1 MPHDALVPEI
11 VVPDP
16 SLVVMVGAAGSG
28 KSTFAA
34 RHFAADEILSSD
46 RLRELI
52 AGDAADQR
60 ATRPAFGRLHRE
72 LSRRLAAG
80 LLTVVDATSIEAAAR
95 RALVQR
101 SAAAGVPAIAIV
113 LDLPPELVLA
123 RSAARRERTVGAE
136 VVVRHLARLRLQLD
150 DPEPAIARD
159 GFADVVILRDASEVD
174 LVRIRRLPR
183 G

>member
-1 MPHDALVPEI
+1 MREI
-11 VVPDP
+11 VIADP
-16 SLVVMVGAAGSG
+16 SLVVLVGAAGSG

-80 LLTVVDATSIEAAAR
+80 RLTVVDATSIEPAAR
-95 RALVQR
+95 RSLVRRALR
-101 SAAAGVPAIAIV
+101 ARLAATAIV
-113 LDLPPELVLA
+113 LDLPATLVLA
-123 RSAARRERTVGAE
+123 RNAGRLDRVVAEE
-136 VVVRHLARLRLQLD
+136 VVRRHLARLRSQLD
-150 DPEPAIARD
+150 DPMGPILHEGFDAVVVFRD
-159 GFADVVILRDASEVD
+159 PDDLRSVVV
-174 LVRIRRLPR
+174 RRLA